1 MQRVVDILC
10 YVYLRLTVLFN
21 KAGSL
26 HTDWDIARN
35 IYIKYR
41 LFILMNNLV
50 LLLTTNYYMV
60 SDVGYLG
67 FGNRCRI
74 NYILITLHML
84 LHSLLGLIPTFC

>member
-1 MQRVVDILC
+1 MIVYNMYREGDVTSFRYFMLC
-10 YVYLRLTVLFN
+10 IYLRLTVLFN

-50 LLLTTNYYMV
+50 LLLTTIYYMV
-60 SDVGYLG
+60 SDNNGSA
-67 FGNRCRI
+67 F
-74 NYILITLHML
+74 TA
-84 LHSLLGLIPTFC
+84 T